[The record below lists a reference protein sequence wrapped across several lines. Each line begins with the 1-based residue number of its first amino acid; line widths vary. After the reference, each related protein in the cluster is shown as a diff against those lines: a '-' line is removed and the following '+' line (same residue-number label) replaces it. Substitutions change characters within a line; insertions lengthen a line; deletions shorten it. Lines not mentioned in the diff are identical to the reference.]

1 VYKGSYESKGVGVN
15 WSNINEPVSVNDT
28 LTFTHLMLI
37 SLSTNF
43 FHLLIF
49 FYLEQINP
57 GDNGIAK
64 KWYFPIQC
72 LFPSRKTSEDSFM
85 VNKIYDSTKERTDS
99 SQVFIESDEVYATR
113 KAGIKIN
120 NITKVFKQFGK
131 LKTAVNDLSFK
142 IYENHITVLLGHN
155 GAGKS
160 TTISMIT
167 GIASPTKGQIL
178 VNDHDIVNETQL
190 ARKQIGYCPQY
201 NLLFDEMTVLEH
213 LVFFSKLKE
222 NYDPK
227 EIENILTDLNLS
239 DKTNA
244 LSRTLSGG
252 MKRKL
257 SVAIAFI
264 GGSKIVILDEPTSG
278 KYVKA

>member
-1 VYKGSYESKGVGVN
+1 MGIN
-15 WSNINEPVSVNDT
+15 WSNINEPVSINDT
-28 LTFTHLMLI
+28 LTFLQLLI
-37 SLSTNF
+37 ISFSTNF
-43 FHLLIF
+43 IHLLAF
-49 FYLEQINP
+49 YYLEQVIP
-57 GDNGIAK
+57 GDNGIAR
-64 KWYFPIQC
+64 KWNFPVQF
-72 LFPSRKTSEDSFM
+72 LLPRHKTAEDSFI
-85 VNKIYDSTKERTDS
+85 VNKVYDSTKERVDS
-99 SQVFIESDEVYATR
+99 SQVFIESDDVYASR
-113 KAGIKIN
+113 QAGIKIKN
-120 NITKVFKQFGK
+120 VSKVFKQFGK
-131 LKTAVNDLSFK
+131 FKTAVKDLSLK

-167 GIASPTKGQIL
+167 GIASPTNGQIL
-178 VNDHDIVNETQL
+178 VNDHDTVDETRL
-190 ARKQIGYCPQY
+190 ARKKIGYCPQY

-213 LVFFSKLKE
+213 LKFFARLKE
-222 NYDPK
+222 NYDAD
-227 EIENILTDLNLS
+227 EIKNILIDLNLS

-278 KYVKA
+278 DYFD